1 MKLTVLALCAAMLA
15 CRSTVPVTPTA
26 TQAAQP
32 TATITAHSPMPE
44 RMVTRST
51 VTPVRQCAVTA
62 EALTVR
68 TCGDV
73 QCAAIGWL
81 TQGEVITTTQII
93 SGWVWTGAGFIN
105 SSYCKEKK

>member
-1 MKLTVLALCAAMLA
+1 MTRLIALLVLAALA
-15 CRSTVPVTPTA
+15 CANVPITPTV
-26 TQAAQP
+26 TAQP
-32 TATITAHSPMPE
+32 PATLTAHAPQPE

-51 VTPVRQCAVTA
+51 VTPVRSCAVTA
-62 EALTVR
+62 DVLTVR
-68 TCGDV
+68 TCGNV

-81 TQGEVITTTQII
+81 TQGEIITTTQPI

>member
-1 MKLTVLALCAAMLA
+1 MTRIIALLILASLA
-15 CRSTVPVTPTA
+15 CTANVPITPTVTA
-26 TQAAQP
+26 VP

-44 RMVTRST
+44 RLVQRST
-51 VTPVRQCAVTA
+51 VTPIRSCAVTA